1 MSILV
6 VLPNYKYI
14 KEVKMRTE
22 VIAQLL
28 STIEEMKKLS
38 RMILQHAS
46 DSLDRDK
53 LTNNT
58 KRSQDINKMILKIKS
73 MEGVI

>member
-53 LTNNT
+53 LTTNM
-58 KRSQDINKMILKIKS
+58 KRSQEINKMILKMES